1 MKEPVVLSPDHGG
14 CWSESDLFDLVE
26 SIRWFRGIGA
36 FERHLKFIG
45 ENTPHRDLSDEMF
58 ELVEYLQM
66 NDFVDD
72 EILIY
77 RSDYDDKWTWK
88 ICASPSS
95 FAVWQNV
102 AFGEV
107 DNPAA

>member
-1 MKEPVVLSPDHGG
+1 
-14 CWSESDLFDLVE
+14 
-26 SIRWFRGIGA
+26 
-36 FERHLKFIG
+36 
-45 ENTPHRDLSDEMF
+45 MF